1 MRDKD
6 DNVFAS
12 LRNGNFAFLAALSLY
27 SKRLFPFVR
36 IASLHLVKNNVLMK
50 HFENFFF
57 IWHSAHG
64 RQCKMVVVMNAHAWN
79 VSNARVVSVAWRLST
94 KQVHVML

>member
-27 SKRLFPFVR
+27 SKRLLPFVR
-36 IASLHLVKNNVLMK
+36 IAS
-50 HFENFFF
+50 F
-57 IWHSAHG
+57 
-64 RQCKMVVVMNAHAWN
+64 
-79 VSNARVVSVAWRLST
+79 LSRE
-94 KQVHVML
+94 K